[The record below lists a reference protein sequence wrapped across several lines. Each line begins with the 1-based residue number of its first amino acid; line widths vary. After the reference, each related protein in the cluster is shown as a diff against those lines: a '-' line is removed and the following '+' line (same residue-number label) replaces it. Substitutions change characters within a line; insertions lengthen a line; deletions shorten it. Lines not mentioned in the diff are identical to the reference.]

1 MTAAEIAHKVTEVS
15 TCLNRCL
22 NEGAAVA
29 GCISQ
34 WDTDCTCTSP
44 AFKDTVQMC
53 LTISCTPNDVTAAGE
68 VHKERCRATRSA
80 PTGAGE
86 KPSGEK
92 PTGEE
97 SSGGKP
103 TGEKPTG
110 EESSAEKPSGDMPS
124 DMPSGMPT
132 ESE

>member
-1 MTAAEIAHKVTEVS
+1 MLIDLDLHRVRRKRERVLLSFLLFFLTVEKVQNGWLIMGIFLIV
-15 TCLNRCL
+15 
-22 NEGAAVA
+22 
-29 GCISQ
+29 CI
-34 WDTDCTCTSP
+34 
-44 AFKDTVQMC
+44 
-53 LTISCTPNDVTAAGE
+53 AAGE

-97 SSGGKP
+97 SSGEKP

-110 EESSAEKPSGDMPS
+110 EESNAEKPSG